1 MPFTPG
7 RSSRNPSMFS
17 ISFTKFHAGLL
28 LGCVFMMM
36 AVSFSLGYAAADWR
50 SVRVVKEVRA
60 VSQLGIPV
68 APERKAI
75 KATVPISPAG
85 GDSRP
90 VKNDEKMEEGT
101 NIRPSFYKAL
111 VEEDNPRKGK
121 MSPLQLK
128 AASRQPVPIR
138 EPVNEAKEN
147 PRVRLRSVVG
157 GNNFKSRRHRPT
169 KVSLPVRIEGTSV
182 RFTIQV
188 TVVQKPSRAI
198 RITRNLQDAGF
209 SAFLQR
215 IELNGKEAWYRIRV
229 GRFPNRQSAQKIL
242 RNLRLKALA
251 HGGSIVPL

>member
-1 MPFTPG
+1 
-7 RSSRNPSMFS
+7 MFS

-50 SVRVVKEVRA
+50 SVRVVKEVRTA
-60 VSQLGIPV
+60 SQSGIPV

-75 KATVPISPAG
+75 KATVPIFPAG

-90 VKNDEKMEEGT
+90 VKNDEKVEEGT

-111 VEEDNPRKGK
+111 VEEENPKKGK

-128 AASRQPVPIR
+128 AASRQPVSAGPIR
-138 EPVNEAKEN
+138 EPVNEAMET
-147 PRVRLRSVVG
+147 PRVRPRSVERK
-157 GNNFKSRRHRPT
+157 NFKSRRRGPT
-169 KVSLPVRIEGTSV
+169 KVSLPVRIEGTSG

-215 IELNGKEAWYRIRV
+215 IELNGKGAWYRIRV
-229 GRFPNRQSAQKIL
+229 GRFPDRQSAQRIL
-242 RNLRLKALA
+242 KKLRLKALV
-251 HGGSIVPL
+251 HGGGIVPL